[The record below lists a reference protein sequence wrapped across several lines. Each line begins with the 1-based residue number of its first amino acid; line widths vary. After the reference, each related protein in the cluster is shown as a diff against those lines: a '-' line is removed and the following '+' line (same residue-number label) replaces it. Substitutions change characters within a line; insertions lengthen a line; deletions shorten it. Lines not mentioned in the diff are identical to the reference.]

1 MNKNNRN
8 TGNNEAPFRRWLL
21 TVVCALLAG
30 SIVGGI
36 LLKIVEALPILAD
49 GAYLAPERELL
60 SGIASFAGIFLMFMV
75 FVKVFCKTKLRVF
88 LFGAGRKPN
97 IRVTAYIG
105 IIFILGYI
113 LSCFVDLKYTSFE
126 CDDMKLWLINLVL
139 CLAFLWIQTTTE
151 EILFRGIF
159 LRVFHGNEIPTLKK
173 GIWPAVLSS
182 LVFMSLHLFNPEV
195 TERAGAEAVFVAVT
209 YFISGFCM
217 YLPNLVAGGM
227 EAGMLIHFLNN
238 FMCFTVIRQEITV
251 MPTPTLFVDHTTTDS
266 GFMTLIMTLIL
277 YLPILVFSL
286 LILIK
291 RDRKE
296 KIQNVV

>member
-1 MNKNNRN
+1 MSK
-8 TGNNEAPFRRWLL
+8 TKKPIGNNEASFWRWLL
-21 TVVCALLAG
+21 TVVCALFVG
-30 SIVGGI
+30 SIVGAV
-36 LLKIVEALPILAD
+36 LTKIVEALPFLAD

-75 FVKVFCKTKLRVF
+75 FVKAFCKTKLRDF
-88 LFGAGRKPN
+88 LFGAGRKPD
-97 IRVTAYIG
+97 IKVTAYIG
-105 IIFILGYI
+105 LIFILGFI
-113 LSCFVDLKYTSFE
+113 LSCFVDYSYTSFE
-126 CDDMKLWLINLVL
+126 CDDMKLWLINLVV

-159 LRVFHGNEIPTLKK
+159 MRIFHGNEVPTLKK
-173 GIWPAVLSS
+173 GIWPALISS

-195 TERAGAEAVFVAVT
+195 TQRSGAEAVFVAVT
-209 YFISGFCM
+209 YFISGLCM
-217 YLPNLVAGGM
+217 YLPNLVVGGM

-266 GFMTLIMTLIL
+266 GLMTLIMTLIL

-286 LILIK
+286 LVLVK
-291 RDRKE
+291 RGKE
-296 KIQNVV
+296 EKGEK

>member
-1 MNKNNRN
+1 MSKSEKI
-8 TGNNEAPFRRWLL
+8 TGNNEASLWRWLL
-21 TVVCALLAG
+21 AVACALFVG
-30 SIVGGI
+30 SIVGAV
-36 LLKIVEALPILAD
+36 LTKIVEALPFLAD

-75 FVKVFCKTKLRVF
+75 FVKVFCKTKLRDF
-88 LFGAGRKPN
+88 LFGAGRKPD
-97 IRVTAYIG
+97 IKITAYIG
-105 IIFILGYI
+105 LIFILGFI

-126 CDDMKLWLINLVL
+126 CDDMKLWVINLVV

-159 LRVFHGNEIPTLKK
+159 MRIFHGNEVPTLKK

-195 TERAGAEAVFVAVT
+195 TQRAGAEAVFVAVT
-209 YFISGFCM
+209 YFISGLCM
-217 YLPNLVAGGM
+217 YLPNLVVGGM

-238 FMCFTVIRQEITV
+238 FMCFTVIKQEITV

-286 LILIK
+286 LALTK
-291 RDRKE
+291 KGKE
-296 KIQNVV
+296 EKGAK